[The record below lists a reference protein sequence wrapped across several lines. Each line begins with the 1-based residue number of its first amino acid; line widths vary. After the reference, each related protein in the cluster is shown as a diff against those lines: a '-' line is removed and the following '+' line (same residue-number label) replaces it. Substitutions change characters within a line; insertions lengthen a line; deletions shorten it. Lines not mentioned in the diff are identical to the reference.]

1 MTSTPRTD
9 EMLTTLPRAH
19 TLHATGARGG
29 LRRRSARRAAAR
41 RRRGNA
47 LVEFAVIAFAFYLL
61 LAGTVELGRMIFASQ
76 VLQSAAR
83 VGARELAVTPLPAT
97 ATFAEALAHP
107 DVRANVYDPTKLALP
122 VDGLTDAEVRAL
134 IDGLPIVNRAL
145 APLFQHD
152 HDTPG
157 YPDLLR
163 YPGAVFETPD
173 GLRVL
178 IPRVVERSDEGHETI
193 EWVDVVEEAVPDASD
208 PASSPFSLVSTGPQR
223 GLVALRIHYPF
234 QAAMLSAFRQD
245 VDAAGNPRNDPVLAD
260 DASVTEAAPSGHGA
274 PATRSG
280 RGAYAGTYALG
291 AQEALG
297 GRVRPFR
304 RLLTNQSF
312 FRREVFSE

>member
-1 MTSTPRTD
+1 MTSTLRSD
-9 EMLTTLPRAH
+9 ESLTTLPRARH
-19 TLHATGARGG
+19 GPPFPP
-29 LRRRSARRAAAR
+29 ARRPGAR

-76 VLQSAAR
+76 VLQAAAR
-83 VGARELAVTPLPAT
+83 VGARELAVTPLPGT
-97 ATFAEALAHP
+97 ATFAQALAHP
-107 DVRANVYDPTKLALP
+107 DVRARVYDPGKLALP
-122 VDGLTDAEVRAL
+122 VDGLSDAEVRDL

-145 APLFQHD
+145 APLYQHD
-152 HDTPG
+152 YDTPG

-173 GLRVL
+173 GLRVM
-178 IPRVVERSDEGHETI
+178 IPRVVDRTAEGHESI
-193 EWVDVVEEAVPDASD
+193 EWVDVVEEAVPDESD
-208 PASSPFSLVSTGPQR
+208 PSLSPFSLVSLGPQR

-234 QAAMLSAFRQD
+234 QAAMLSAFRE
-245 VDAAGNPRNDPVLAD
+245 GNGLILAD
-260 DASVTEAAPSGHGA
+260 DASVTEVEPSGHGA
-274 PATRSG
+274 PETRSG
-280 RGAYAGTYALG
+280 TNAYAGTYGLG

-297 GRVRPFR
+297 QRVRPFR